1 VRQAQMMNYVD
12 YRAIF
17 EGFNAHLWAPN
28 SGRLLWMTQPS
39 WPSMIWGILTSD
51 YDTQASYYATKK
63 ACEPVHVQLD
73 LPTNDV
79 QVINTTRD
87 SLRQVKVDADVY
99 SLDGK
104 LLLHRDAAIDAAT
117 DDVTRALH
125 VDLAP
130 LLGDT
135 TVFVHLALHAQ
146 DGALL
151 SQNFYWR
158 AASDAGYRAL
168 NQLPPAHV
176 TLSAHHI
183 STAKF
188 ANGRRLEVQLKNTSI
203 VAALNTKLVT
213 ARAADGSEVLPA
225 FYSDNY
231 VSLLPGEE
239 RTITID
245 MPELDAKQPL
255 RLNIRGWNVVQ
266 ASVDVAQ

>member
-1 VRQAQMMNYVD
+1 
-12 YRAIF
+12 
-17 EGFNAHLWAPN
+17 
-28 SGRLLWMTQPS
+28 
-39 WPSMIWGILTSD
+39 MIWGILTSD

-73 LPTNDV
+73 LATNDV

-87 SLRQVKVDADVY
+87 ALPQVKADADVY

-104 LLLHRDAAIDAAT
+104 LLLHRDATLDAAT
-117 DDVTRALH
+117 DDVTPALH
-125 VDLAP
+125 IDLAP

-168 NQLPPAHV
+168 DTMAPAHV
-176 TLSAHHI
+176 TLSAHQI
-183 STAKF
+183 SATEL
-188 ANGRRLEVQLKNTSI
+188 ANGRRIEVRLKNTST
-203 VAALNTKLVT
+203 VAALNAKLVT
-213 ARAADGSEVLPA
+213 ARAADGSEILPA

-245 MPELDAKQPL
+245 LPEMDAKQPL

-266 ASVDVAQ
+266 ASVDVAH